1 MKARILKHA
10 VTVTLTLCATFMFA
24 LSAFATAP
32 TNDDIKNMVTR
43 GKAYLFSQQTPAV
56 YTGGVYSSGGSWDSY
71 NKVAAT
77 GFAVAALLDTGV
89 PRTDQHIID
98 GVNYL
103 RKMLG
108 NGTDGYNDIYETN
121 IALIALAIYNDPADL
136 TLITNMVSSMEAWQ
150 GNDGGWGYCLCKTSG
165 DMSHTQFG
173 VMGLWYGYRYL
184 GKTFD
189 SDTTTQAVKNKLFR
203 YLQTSFVSSNGQFG
217 YTPGSTS
224 YATSTSSGLWSLGMA
239 GLVQDTSGTQAA
251 ATPTGAAMAM
261 GVPATLPDGIT
272 ANPNYTPGAIGWFN
286 NNYSWNSDYYF
297 LYGMAKALTIAL
309 GENGKVGE
317 HAWVEDLKTAVY
329 NMRVDNDATNP
340 TLTHW
345 NDGRWIG
352 GGSSMGTSLVLLSLA
367 FADVNQPV
375 PSRILA
381 QDTGLDNAIK
391 GSVVIHTT
399 GGVLIEPIRENP
411 NDPTSAA
418 KPFRTSTT
426 GAGMTQETTTYLP
439 VGAFQFKLKP
449 VPVGGTA
456 EFTVNLPAGALCYRG
471 KAGCSDADIKTSFID
486 KNGNLKR
493 GLDWFKLD
501 NGKWKGNKKIPMVFD
516 KVAGT
521 ITVTLKDGGFGDT
534 DGLANGEITDPAAPG
549 YDQFGGLALVDALS
563 SLKIAAGIDTATA
576 QNLLDFDLA
585 PVVAGVPAPD
595 GKIDLFDVLV
605 ILRQAVGLSVTPTGG
620 V

>member
-1 MKARILKHA
+1 MKARYLKHA
-10 VTVTLTLCATFMFA
+10 VTVSLALCATLMFA

-89 PRTDQHIID
+89 PRTDQHVID
-98 GVNYL
+98 GVNFL

-108 NGTDGYNDIYETN
+108 DGTAGYDDIYETN

-136 TLITNMVSSMEAWQ
+136 TRITNLVSKMEAWQ
-150 GNDGGWGYCLCKTSG
+150 GDDGGWGYCLCKTSG

-189 SDTTTQAVKNKLFR
+189 SDTTTQAAKNKLFR

-224 YATSTSSGLWSLGMA
+224 YATSTSSGLWSLGMI
-239 GLVQDTSGTQAA
+239 GMVQDTAGSQAS
-251 ATPTGAAMAM
+251 ATPTGATMAS
-261 GVPATLPDGIT
+261 
-272 ANPNYTPGAIGWFN
+272 GALSWFN
-286 NNYSWNSDYYF
+286 NNYGWTTDYYF

-309 GENGKVGE
+309 GENGKVGD
-317 HAWVEDLKTAVY
+317 HAWVEDLKTALY
-329 NMRVDNDATNP
+329 NLRIDNDATNP

-352 GGSSMGTSLVLLSLA
+352 SNSTMGTSLVLLSLA

-381 QDTGLDNAIK
+381 QDTGLDNNIK

-399 GGVLIEPIRENP
+399 GGVLIEPVRVNP
-411 NDPTSAA
+411 DDPTSAA
-418 KPFRTSTT
+418 KPFRTTTT

-439 VGAFQFKLKP
+439 IGAFQFKLKP
-449 VPVGGTA
+449 VPVGSTA
-456 EFTVNLPAGALCYRG
+456 EFTINLPAGALCYAG
-471 KAGCSDADIKTSFID
+471 KAGCSASDIKNSFID
-486 KNGNLKR
+486 KHGNIKK
-493 GLDWFKLD
+493 GLNWFKLD
-501 NGKWKGNKKIPMVFD
+501 GGKWKGNKKIPIVLD
-516 KVAGT
+516 KNAGT
-521 ITVTLKDGGFGDT
+521 ITVTLKDGGFGDN
-534 DGLANGEITDPAAPG
+534 DGLANGEIVDPAAPG
-549 YDQFGGLALVDALS
+549 YDPFGGLVLADALAA
-563 SLKIAAGIDTATA
+563 LKVAAGIDAPTA
-576 QNLLDFDLA
+576 QNLLDYDLA
-585 PVVAGVPAPD
+585 PLVNGATASD

-605 ILRQAVGLSVTPTGG
+605 ILRQAVGLPVLPTGG